1 MKAFRF
7 CVPLLL
13 ALFVL
18 AEVAAVPG
26 DNTTAVGSAAVYS
39 NQPFLAL
46 VRKYAIDG
54 GEKVDYAAWKNSAED
69 LATLD
74 RQVDLIARV
83 SPDSHPELFPTSE
96 AQRSYWIN
104 TYNTLVLQAVLDY
117 WPLESVRDVKIS
129 FTSRLV
135 PGKGFFYDREVVVG
149 GKQTSLYK
157 FEQQILRHQ
166 KDSRLHFALNCAS
179 DSCPVLRP
187 WEWSDEQLDAAAH
200 DFINEPA
207 NVSIEDDSL
216 YLSSIFKWYKKE
228 FPKDIYAYL
237 MQHAEPELG
246 YQLQAAKDNNYRIHY
261 RTYDWS
267 LNNTNNADNTNDD
280 SR

>member
-1 MKAFRF
+1 MKAVRY
-7 CVPLLL
+7 CGPLIL
-13 ALFVL
+13 AVFVC
-18 AEVAAVPG
+18 AAVSGEPG
-26 DNTTAVGSAAVYS
+26 DNVTADGEPELYS
-39 NQPFLAL
+39 NEPFLAL

-54 GEKVDYAAWKNSAED
+54 GRKVDYAAWNNSIDD
-69 LATLD
+69 LTTLD
-74 RQVDLIARV
+74 RQVDLIARI
-83 SPDSHPELFPTSE
+83 SPDSHPELFATSE

-117 WPLESVRDVKIS
+117 WPLESVRDIKIS
-129 FTSRLV
+129 LTSRLV
-135 PGKGFFYDREVVVG
+135 PGKGFFYDRKVVVG
-149 GKQTSLYK
+149 GKQTSLYN
-157 FEQQILRHQ
+157 FEKQVLRTQ
-166 KDSRLHFALNCAS
+166 KDPRLHFALNCAS

-216 YLSSIFKWYKKE
+216 TLSSIFKWYKKE

-246 YQLQAAKDNNYRIHY
+246 YQLQAAKDNNYRIRY

-267 LNNTNNADNTNDD
+267 LNDIDD
-280 SR
+280 GESAHDDGH